1 MAGVDSVMVVVA
13 GVDGVVVVEAR
24 VDGVMAVVVTG
35 LDVTGVGIVDP
46 ETTRLNRKP
55 ETILTLDTEAVVV
68 AAAVLDGEELLLSS
82 SLTISSTSLSFPS
95 SIGARSRQS
104 SCCRASGPRWCTA

>member
-1 MAGVDSVMVVVA
+1 MVAGVDGVVVVVA

-55 ETILTLDTEAVVV
+55 ETILTLDT
-68 AAAVLDGEELLLSS
+68 AAVLDGEELLLSS

>member
-1 MAGVDSVMVVVA
+1 MVAGVDGVVVVVA

-55 ETILTLDTEAVVV
+55 ETILTLDTEAVV
-68 AAAVLDGEELLLSS
+68 LDGEELLLSS